1 MQVLC
6 GFDLAVRIMISGQ
19 DDHRI
24 TGFAPG
30 FIQAVSCLPVTVE
43 VMDCAT
49 IALVF
54 FFADPPLD
62 YGATTLSVTP
72 AFLAIS
78 EIVSFSTLCPPQRGC
93 NKLPDLIE

>member
-1 MQVLC
+1 
-6 GFDLAVRIMISGQ
+6 MISGQ

-54 FFADPPLD
+54 FFADPPLN
-62 YGATTLSVTP
+62 YGATALSVTP
-72 AFLAIS
+72 AFLATS
-78 EIVSFSTLCPPQRGC
+78 EIVSFSTLCPPQKTAGACGFLSHAARKVSTASLSG
-93 NKLPDLIE
+93 